1 MQATSGGLGGLGEA
15 HSGPH
20 PPGGP
25 QRPDLAQLLAQAS
38 LAYGALWCPRA
49 VSAPAPAPRAGQTRR
64 EVTAK
69 TSPLPRAST
78 STSTPESSGMH
89 GTPTLG
95 ALQGFHFIS
104 QSVPLTGRS
113 LAAGPGR
120 SRPQGRHLLSVAEPA
135 AQRRQGDPR
144 APSPARPPAPISR
157 LWSAAPPPFS
167 FGEVRGGERGGLSL
181 CSVFITKCQLQ
192 PRGIAPSLRKP
203 GRCPRV
209 RRAWALLVRKPGI

>member
-1 MQATSGGLGGLGEA
+1 MQAKSGGLGGLGEA

-20 PPGGP
+20 RPGGP
-25 QRPDLAQLLAQAS
+25 QHPDPAQLMAQAS

-49 VSAPAPAPRAGQTRR
+49 VSTPAPAPGAGQTRR

-69 TSPLPRAST
+69 TLPLPRA

-89 GTPTLG
+89 RTPTRG
-95 ALQGFHFIS
+95 TLQGFHFIS

-120 SRPQGRHLLSVAEPA
+120 ARPQGRHLLSVAEPA

-144 APSPARPPAPISR
+144 ALSPARPPAPISR
-157 LWSAAPPPFS
+157 PPSGCGRSPPPPFL
-167 FGEVRGGERGGLSL
+167 FGEVRGGERGAYRSAAY
-181 CSVFITKCQLQ
+181 S
-192 PRGIAPSLRKP
+192 
-203 GRCPRV
+203 
-209 RRAWALLVRKPGI
+209 